1 MATVAFIAWIVR
13 GPYGRAITAMRDEEL
28 AFTALGRNA
37 MSMKIALFAIG
48 CGIAGIAGGLYAFYF
63 QYLSPEQF
71 DVLQSAAILT
81 MVVLGGMGT
90 TWGPVVGA
98 ALLLAVPQA
107 ITFLDLPPS
116 IMAPMQGIIF
126 TGLVLLFLFLRPAGL
141 IGASGRGE
149 MPAALAVHDH
159 SGEGGMT
166 EILRLSGVCKAFG
179 GIVVADDVNLSI
191 EAGEILGLIG
201 PNGAGKTSLFN
212 LISGVVRPDAGQI
225 VLQGEPI
232 DRMKLYRRAR
242 AGIARTWQNMLLFA
256 SMSVMENLLIA
267 PRHYPGE
274 SVLRLAFGR
283 AEIRRTEAELRAR
296 GQAILARMELTQA
309 ADSMVID
316 LPFGHQKL
324 VGLARTLMNDG
335 ALLLLDEPMAGVEGA
350 AYETMQRIVREEA
363 AAGRAVC
370 VVEHNVSFIK
380 DLCTR
385 AVFMAQGRILQ
396 TGSVDELLASKVL
409 TDLYFGV

>member
-1 MATVAFIAWIVR
+1 
-13 GPYGRAITAMRDEEL
+13 
-28 AFTALGRNA
+28 
-37 MSMKIALFAIG
+37 
-48 CGIAGIAGGLYAFYF
+48 
-63 QYLSPEQF
+63 
-71 DVLQSAAILT
+71 
-81 MVVLGGMGT
+81 
-90 TWGPVVGA
+90 
-98 ALLLAVPQA
+98 
-107 ITFLDLPPS
+107 
-116 IMAPMQGIIF
+116 
-126 TGLVLLFLFLRPAGL
+126 
-141 IGASGRGE
+141 
-149 MPAALAVHDH
+149 
-159 SGEGGMT
+159 MT

-179 GIVVADDVNLSI
+179 GIVVADDVSLSI
-191 EAGEILGLIG
+191 GAGEILGLIG

-212 LISGVVRPDAGQI
+212 LISGVVRPDAGRI
-225 VLQGEPI
+225 MLHGDPI

-242 AGIARTWQNMLLFA
+242 AGIARTWQNMLLFT

-274 SVLRLAFGR
+274 SALRLAFSR
-283 AEIRRTEAELRAR
+283 ADISRTEVELRAR
-296 GQAILARMELTQA
+296 AQAILARMALTQA
-309 ADSMVID
+309 ADSLVTD

-363 AAGRAVC
+363 ASGRAVC

>member
-1 MATVAFIAWIVR
+1 V
-13 GPYGRAITAMRDEEL
+13 
-28 AFTALGRNA
+28 
-37 MSMKIALFAIG
+37 
-48 CGIAGIAGGLYAFYF
+48 
-63 QYLSPEQF
+63 
-71 DVLQSAAILT
+71 
-81 MVVLGGMGT
+81 
-90 TWGPVVGA
+90 
-98 ALLLAVPQA
+98 
-107 ITFLDLPPS
+107 
-116 IMAPMQGIIF
+116 
-126 TGLVLLFLFLRPAGL
+126 
-141 IGASGRGE
+141 
-149 MPAALAVHDH
+149 
-159 SGEGGMT
+159 T

-191 EAGEILGLIG
+191 DAGEIVGLIG

-212 LISGVVRPDAGQI
+212 LISGVVRPDAGRI
-225 VLQGEPI
+225 TLQGEPI
-232 DRMKLYRRAR
+232 DRMPLYRRAR
-242 AGIARTWQNMLLFA
+242 AGIARTWQNMLLFT

-267 PRHYPGE
+267 PRDYPGE
-274 SVLRLAFGR
+274 SMLRVAFGR
-283 AEIRRTEAELRAR
+283 GEIRRSEAALRAR
-296 GQAILARMELTQA
+296 GQEILGRMELAHA
-309 ADSMVID
+309 ADAMVTD

-385 AVFMAQGRILQ
+385 AVFMAQGHILQ

-409 TDLYFGV
+409 TELYFGV